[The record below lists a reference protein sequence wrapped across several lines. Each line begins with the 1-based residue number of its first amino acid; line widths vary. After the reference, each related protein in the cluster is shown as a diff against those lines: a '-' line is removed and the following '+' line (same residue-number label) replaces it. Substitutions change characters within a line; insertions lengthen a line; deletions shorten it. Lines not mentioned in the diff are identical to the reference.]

1 MDNKRPT
8 GRKRRVTGKA
18 DAIHR
23 REENL
28 GTGHI
33 SDIRPDNFTGKTESI
48 HATGKTG
55 SGKNLKRGG
64 GALSLVAIAALLL
77 FGGNNLLGGGSG
89 TTDYTPTTATPA
101 PTAYVAQATP
111 TPKPSATP
119 KPQTGSSS
127 GINYGINPNSY
138 NNLNAGS
145 TTTTVTH
152 TDTATVNTSVASGA
166 REKRTDIRGGGNDQ
180 VTIMIYMCGTDLE
193 SRSSMATRDLVEMTN
208 ASFNDNVR
216 IVVYTGGCNRWNNS
230 IVASDR
236 NQIYEV
242 KKGGLQRLEANMG
255 SGAMTDPKTLTTFIQ
270 WCAKNYPANRNELIL
285 WDHGGGSVT
294 GYGYDEKN
302 ARSGSMTL
310 AGINEALKAGGV
322 QFDFVGF
329 DACLMATL
337 ETGLMLDSHADYLI
351 ASEETE
357 PGIGWYYTNWLSK
370 LAANPSM
377 PTVEIGKNIVDDF
390 VSTCASQTRGQSAT
404 LSVVDLAELAATVPG
419 PLKDFSL
426 SLTESIKNNQYQL
439 VSTARNGTREFARSS
454 VIDQI
459 DLTHFAKRLG
469 SDEGQQLASALQK
482 AVKYNR
488 TSSDM
493 SDCYGISIYF
503 PYRKAN
509 KVDAACNTYDAIGMD
524 ESYSDC
530 IRAFASLEVSGQAA
544 SGMSGYG
551 IPSILTGGY
560 SSSSSGDYDMISQL
574 LGAFLS
580 GGYGS
585 TGYSSANTGF
595 FSGRALSEEDTARY
609 IADNSF
615 DPTALVWTENA
626 DGDAVIALPEDQW
639 ALVNGLEYN
648 LFYDDGRGY
657 INLGLDVVFDFD
669 DEGNLLA
676 PDGAYWLGIN
686 NLPVAFYHEQTT
698 GDGAEQVI
706 SGYVPA
712 ILNGQ
717 FVDILLR
724 WYGNTETW
732 EIAGLRAAYLDDET
746 ETVAKGVP
754 ALSDPVDSTDAEWVQ
769 SDEEQTFWKVGDK
782 LEFYAEYYTYAGVF
796 EGTHVIGEMTVTD
809 DMQISDLELA
819 EGNYRHSYRFTD
831 IYQQSY
837 WTTAFDQLVTG

>member
-28 GTGHI
+28 GTGQIHNV
-33 SDIRPDNFTGKTESI
+33 RPDNFGDKTENI
-48 HATGKTG
+48 GVTGKTG
-55 SGKNLKRGG
+55 SGKGIKRGG

-89 TTDYTPTTATPA
+89 STGSTATPV

-111 TPKPSATP
+111 TPKPTATP
-119 KPQTGSSS
+119 KPQASSS
-127 GINYGINPNSY
+127 GSTNYGISPSNY

-145 TTTTVTH
+145 TTTTITH
-152 TDTATVNTSVASGA
+152 TDTATVNNSVASAA
-166 REKRTDIRGGGNDQ
+166 REKRTVIRGNGNDQ

-193 SRSSMATRDLVEMTN
+193 SKSSMATRDLVEMTN
-208 ASFNDNVR
+208 SSFNDNVR
-216 IVVYTGGCNRWNNS
+216 IVVYTGGCSRWNNS

-242 KKGGLQRLEANMG
+242 KKGGLKKLEANMG
-255 SGAMTDPKTLTTFIQ
+255 TGAMTDPDTLSTFIQ

-302 ARSGSMTL
+302 SRAGSMTL

-322 QFDFVGF
+322 TFDFVGF

-390 VSTCASQTRGQSAT
+390 VSTCAAQTRGQSAT

-426 SLTESIKNNQYQL
+426 SLTERIKNNQYQE
-439 VSTARNGTREFARSS
+439 VSTARNGTREFARSTL
-454 VIDQI
+454 IDQI
-459 DLTHFAKRLG
+459 DLTHFAKRFG
-469 SDEGQQLASALQK
+469 SGEGQELASALQK

-560 SSSSSGDYDMISQL
+560 SSSSAGDYDMISQL
-574 LGAFLS
+574 LGAFLT
-580 GGYGS
+580 GGYGN

-595 FSGRALSEEDTARY
+595 FTGRALSEEDTAQY

-615 DPTALVWTENA
+615 DPTALVWTENS
-626 DGDAVIALPEDQW
+626 DGDSVISLPEEQW

-648 LFYDDGRGY
+648 LFYDDGKGY

-676 PDGAYWLGIN
+676 PDGAYWICIN
-686 NLPVAFYHEQTT
+686 NKPVAFYHEQTVGEGEET
-698 GDGAEQVI
+698 VV

-712 ILNGQ
+712 ILNGE
-717 FVDILLR
+717 FVDVLLR
-724 WYGNTETW
+724 WYGTTKSW
-732 EIAGLRAAYLDDET
+732 EIAGLRASYSDDET

-754 ALSDPVDSTDAEWVQ
+754 ALTDDVAFDDSDWVQ
-769 SDEEQTFWKVGDK
+769 AEKQDFWKAGDK

-796 EGTHVIGEMTVTD
+796 EGTHVIGETTVSE
-809 DMQISDLELA
+809 DMEISDLELA

-831 IYQQSY
+831 LYQQSY
-837 WTTAFDQLVTG
+837 WTPAYIQTND